1 MRITTKAGGQAR
13 VVLNMT
19 APATE
24 GGDHWL
30 VKHKLGK
37 IVARE
42 SHANGWVV
50 APADVPGHADVAVPP
65 RTEANTY
72 TVCMREDVA
81 KPYAAGQFEVR

>member
-1 MRITTKAGGQAR
+1 MRITTKPGGQAR
-13 VVLNMT
+13 VVLNLT

-24 GGDHWL
+24 GQDHWL

-42 SHANGWVV
+42 SHPNNWQVIPVDA
-50 APADVPGHADVAVPP
+50 GHADVAVPP
-65 RTEANTY
+65 RTEVNTY
-72 TVCMREDVA
+72 TVCVREDPA